1 MTLPPKISISGHS
14 GTGSGSLAAV
24 RTNYI
29 GRLSW
34 TYSSL
39 VVAVL
44 SYVGLKLAH
53 NPVKMATLSATSLIC
68 LTKNDF
74 GIIQGALS
82 VGYINGTLLQKAKSR
97 AKNPDPT
104 NIDGEYDDSD
114 YLAEANGKSLRPG
127 VILECRNIPTDD
139 HGNDS
144 VTWTNSVAKVY
155 RRDDVRITCAKH
167 GWDGVED
174 KNITQGSV
182 WVPSQI
188 VF

>member
-74 GIIQGALS
+74 GIIQGSLS

-104 NIDGEYDDSD
+104 ISTESTM
-114 YLAEANGKSLRPG
+114 
-127 VILECRNIPTDD
+127 IPTTSQKQTV
-139 HGNDS
+139 NL
-144 VTWTNSVAKVY
+144 Y
-155 RRDDVRITCAKH
+155 VRGSSWSAEIFLLTT
-167 GWDGVED
+167 
-174 KNITQGSV
+174 TQTTVLCG
-182 WVPSQI
+182 QI
-188 VF
+188 RG